1 MTPWTNRIWMT
12 QKGLD
17 YLNNGIAIYPGLD
30 NTVEENLALIDTAA
44 AAGITR
50 VFTSMHIPESDH
62 HALKEEIGTLLSAA
76 RAHHMEVISDVSP
89 QTLGALGLK
98 TFTPSKF
105 RMLGITTVRMDY
117 GFSPQE
123 IARISHNN
131 QNIRIQL
138 NASTLTP
145 HILHELADA
154 KADFS
159 RIDAMHNFYPRIG
172 TGLSEALL
180 VRRNA
185 PLHSLGIRV
194 GAFVTTRDGRRRSP
208 YGEGL
213 PTLEAHRRMPP
224 AHAARHLVALGID
237 SVILAD
243 SLPTEE
249 EIRTLG
255 SLQDN
260 CVTLEAELLTSDPAV
275 RELLSHTFT
284 SRVDAARDAVR
295 AQESRIIIA
304 KAHTTIA
311 PAEAHERTRG
321 TITIDNKTAG
331 RYMGELDIMKRTLP
345 ADPRVNVCAR
355 IIPEDLPLLGC
366 ITPGRKFSF
375 ILHSKNASSDDIMED
390 NLARAT
396 RKDSLHEQNEH
407 AAGGGNAAIASDH
420 EKRRAQQGK

>member
-1 MTPWTNRIWMT
+1 M
-12 QKGLD
+12 
-17 YLNNGIAIYPGLD
+17 NNGIAIYPGLD
-30 NTVEENLALIDTAA
+30 NTLEENLALIDTAA

-50 VFTSMHIPESDH
+50 VFTSMHIPESDTR
-62 HALKEEIGTLLSAA
+62 ALKKDIGTLLSAA

-89 QTLGALGLK
+89 QTLAVLGLQ

-117 GFSPQE
+117 GFSPAE

-131 QNIRIQL
+131 QHIRVQL

-145 HILHELADA
+145 KILRELADA

-159 RIDAMHNFYPRIG
+159 RIDAMHNFYPRVG

-180 VRRNA
+180 VKRNA
-185 PLHSLGIRV
+185 PLHQLGIRV
-194 GAFVTTRDGRRRSP
+194 GAFVTTQDGRRRSP

-213 PTLEAHRRMPP
+213 PTLEAHRHVSA

-243 SLPTEE
+243 SLPTDA
-249 EIRTLG
+249 EIHALG
-255 SLQDN
+255 SLKDD
-260 CVTLEAELLTSDPAV
+260 CVTLAAELLTDDSAT
-275 RELLSHTFT
+275 RELLTHTFT

-295 AQESRIIIA
+295 AQESRVYIA
-304 KAHTTIA
+304 KTKATIA
-311 PAEAHERTRG
+311 PANNIERRRG
-321 TITIDNKTAG
+321 YITVDNETAG

-355 IIPEDLPLLGC
+355 IVPEDLPLLGR

-375 ILHSKNASSDDIMED
+375 VLHSKNAGEHGIMKSDGFERT
-390 NLARAT
+390 NAT
-396 RKDSLHEQNEH
+396 PTD
-407 AAGGGNAAIASDH
+407 ATNADEPPKETREEPAS
-420 EKRRAQQGK
+420 

>member
-1 MTPWTNRIWMT
+1 MKHHTRNT
-12 QKGLD
+12 QKGYD
-17 YLNNGIAIYPGLD
+17 FLNNGISIYPGLD
-30 NTVEENLALIDTAA
+30 NTLEENLALIDTAA

-50 VFTSMHIPESDH
+50 VFTSMHIPESDTRK
-62 HALKEEIGTLLSAA
+62 LKKDIGTLLSAA

-89 QTLGALGLK
+89 QTLAVLGLQ

-117 GFSPQE
+117 GFSPAE

-131 QNIRIQL
+131 QHIRVQL

-145 HILHELADA
+145 KILRELADA

-159 RIDAMHNFYPRIG
+159 RIDAMHNFYPRVG

-180 VRRNA
+180 VKRNA
-185 PLHSLGIRV
+185 PLHQLGIRV
-194 GAFVTTRDGRRRSP
+194 GAFVTTQDGRRRSP

-213 PTLEAHRRMPP
+213 PTLEAHRKLSP

-243 SLPTEE
+243 SLPTDA
-249 EIRTLG
+249 EIRALG
-255 SLQDN
+255 SLKDD
-260 CVTLEAELLTSDPAV
+260 CVTLAAELLTDDPAT
-275 RELLSHTFT
+275 RELLTHTFT

-295 AQESRIIIA
+295 AQESRVYIT
-304 KAHTTIA
+304 KTKTTIA
-311 PAEAHERTRG
+311 PANNIERRRG
-321 TITIDNKTAG
+321 TITIDNETAG
-331 RYMGELDIMKRTLP
+331 RYMGELDIMKRALP

-355 IIPEDLPLLGC
+355 IVPEDLPLLGC

-375 ILHSKNASSDDIMED
+375 ALRSRNAGEHDIMKD
-390 NLARAT
+390 NGSVRANATQTDAPNADESSKET
-396 RKDSLHEQNEH
+396 REEP
-407 AAGGGNAAIASDH
+407 AS
-420 EKRRAQQGK
+420 